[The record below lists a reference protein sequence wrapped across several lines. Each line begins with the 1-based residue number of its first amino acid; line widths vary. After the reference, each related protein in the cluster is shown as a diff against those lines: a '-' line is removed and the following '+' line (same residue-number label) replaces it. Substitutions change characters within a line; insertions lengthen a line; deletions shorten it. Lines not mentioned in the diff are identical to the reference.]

1 MRSSY
6 SKEDVI
12 LLLKDITGLVQPQP
26 TEERE
31 RLIQAGRHYCEM
43 LPIEYVPSEKY
54 MEAYRMA
61 LKDYAKPTAEAVGRL
76 ADEII
81 KKPRQGSG
89 VSIPCKSRDTDWHFS
104 QTLYQ
109 KEIRI

>member
-1 MRSSY
+1 MRSS

-76 ADEII
+76 AD
-81 KKPRQGSG
+81 KKTRQGSG